1 MDFFSCFPRAAHKRA
16 HRRAKKP
23 PRAILRGAGK
33 TPVPKKQKDPT
44 PRAKSACARISP
56 FEASLSR
63 TGRDC
68 RLAARKFRAG
78 YSFKAENHSVVA
90 PIIKNARPF
99 VNCSA
104 RLFFG
109 CAARGG
115 CARSAPLSPDP
126 SESRARAAPA
136 RSRRASL
143 RCPPKRCDSGS
154 RPSRF

>member
-1 MDFFSCFPRAAHKRA
+1 MDFFFCFPRAARKRA
-16 HRRAKKP
+16 QKNAPRVCAGRGKP
-23 PRAILRGAGK
+23 CSEEAERPDTARK
-33 TPVPKKQKDPT
+33 
-44 PRAKSACARISP
+44 KSACARISP

-115 CARSAPLSPDP
+115 ARPIRARSAPLSPDP
-126 SESRARAAPA
+126 SESRVRAAPA
-136 RSRRASL
+136 RSRRASP
-143 RCPPKRCDSGS
+143 RCPPKRCGNGS

>member
-23 PRAILRGAGK
+23 PRAFARGGENL
-33 TPVPKKQKDPT
+33 VPKKQKDPT
-44 PRAKSACARISP
+44 PRAKKSACARISP

-109 CAARGG
+109 GAALTAR
-115 CARSAPLSPDP
+115 ARSAPLSRGP
-126 SESRARAAPA
+126 SESRVRAAPA
-136 RSRRASL
+136 RSWRASL
-143 RCPPKRCDSGS
+143 HCPPKRCGSGS

>member
-1 MDFFSCFPRAAHKRA
+1 MDFSLVSRGRRTNERRKTAPRDLA
-16 HRRAKKP
+16 
-23 PRAILRGAGK
+23 RGGK
-33 TPVPKKQKDPT
+33 NTCSEEAERPDTARK
-44 PRAKSACARISP
+44 KSACARISP

-109 CAARGG
+109 GAALTAR
-115 CARSAPLSPDP
+115 ARSAPLSRGP
-126 SESRARAAPA
+126 SESRVRAAPA
-136 RSRRASL
+136 RSWRASL
-143 RCPPKRCDSGS
+143 HCPPKRCGSGS